1 MNADATKAQPDSSR
15 DAAADPKAETG
26 ASSTPPR
33 FSEAA
38 EKQLQRTVAKYPNAR
53 AALLPALRL
62 AQEEFGYLSVDVMN
76 YVAERLELPA
86 SKVLQVA
93 TFYTMFFKRPHGRF
107 HIEVC
112 TSVPCCMMGGYDLLR
127 KLEQKLGIKPGQ
139 VTPDGRFSFAEAEC
153 LAGCGRAP
161 LCQVN
166 SEYHEF
172 LTPEALDALV
182 DSLT

>member
-1 MNADATKAQPDSSR
+1 MRAAAGLCPPNATRSMNADATPESR
-15 DAAADPKAETG
+15 
-26 ASSTPPR
+26 TPPR
-33 FSEAA
+33 FSDASEQEFA
-38 EKQLQRTVAKYPNAR
+38 KVVAKYPNTR
-53 AALLPALRL
+53 AALLPVLRL

-76 YVAERLELPA
+76 YVAERLELPP

-112 TSVPCCMMGGYDLLR
+112 TSVPCCMMGGYDLMR
-127 KLEQKLGIKPGQ
+127 KLEEKLGVKPGT
-139 VTPDGRFSFAEAEC
+139 VTPDGKFSYAEAEC
-153 LAGCGRAP
+153 LAACGRAP

-182 DSLT
+182 DSLS

>member
-1 MNADATKAQPDSSR
+1 MNAEATNES
-15 DAAADPKAETG
+15 T
-26 ASSTPPR
+26 TPPR
-33 FSEAA
+33 FSTRA
-38 EKQLQRTVAKYPNAR
+38 EEEFARVVAKYPNRR
-53 AALLPALRL
+53 AALLPTLRL
-62 AQEEFGYLSVDVMN
+62 AQEEFGYLSVDAMN
-76 YVAERLELPA
+76 YVAERLELPP

-112 TSVPCCMMGGYDLLR
+112 TSVPCCMMGAYDLLR
-127 KLEQKLGIKPGQ
+127 KLEEKLGVQPGD

-182 DSLT
+182 DSLA